1 MNNKTI
7 QNLVDNIV
15 LEKIKGYYYV
25 ELDIIKDMFK
35 PLCDNSEDLTQI
47 LCCVS
52 FSNKYNCV
60 IKQNGEGYVFSNKK
74 RDVIAF
80 LEDVKIGDNEL
91 AWFDFIQYGDR
102 TMLLREVYEE
112 VK

>member
-15 LEKIKGYYYV
+15 LEKLKDYYYV
-25 ELDIIKDMFK
+25 GMDIIEEMFK

-47 LCCVS
+47 LCYVS
-52 FSNKYNCV
+52 LSNKYNCV

-80 LEDVKIGDNEL
+80 LEDVKIGNNEL
-91 AWFDFIQYGDR
+91 AWSDFIQYGDR
-102 TMLLREVYEE
+102 LMLLRDVYEE